1 MDRAADHRLALP
13 GAYAVLVPLS
23 GNDPSIGGRRR
34 RRQRQEDA

>member
-23 GNDPSIGGRRR
+23 GGGPSVGGRRR
-34 RRQRQEDA
+34 RQQRQEGS